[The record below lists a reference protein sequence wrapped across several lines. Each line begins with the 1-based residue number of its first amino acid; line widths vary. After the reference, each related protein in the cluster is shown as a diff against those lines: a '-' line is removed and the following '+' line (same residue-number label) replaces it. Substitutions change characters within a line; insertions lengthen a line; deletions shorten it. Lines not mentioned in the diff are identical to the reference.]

1 MNMKLWK
8 IPTVS
13 LAAAALVVV
22 AAPGASAAETE
33 CDSDLGSAT
42 ITGDLVVPAGGT
54 CTLGGASVEG
64 DIFVDEDGWL
74 DATSVTVGG
83 DVIGIDSYGILL
95 DGAAVAGDVVSFTEG
110 LRGGFLYILDSAIDG
125 SVEAG
130 GLDLEISDST
140 IGGILN
146 SLESNYVDLLR
157 LTVDGDVSI
166 VGSQWGVSAAGVITS
181 GNLAVTGSARD
192 VLIGATPDGGAD
204 QWGNTVGG
212 DLILSG
218 NTANLQVAGTT
229 ALGSFVLA
237 DNDPAANLGAGNQ
250 AGAVEG
256 DHTGD
261 APAAGGNDGD
271 QNVVV
276 VVPERDQ
283 GEFIWTIDS
292 TSNLVNL
299 GVAVESGD
307 HFLATGELN
316 PVRVTDT
323 RIDAPAW
330 SVSGQVGDFTA
341 GDNSASGADL
351 GWTPEV
357 VEAGGGAVAGAHVDS
372 GFDGGDGLSVS
383 RVLGSADAEHELGSA
398 VLGADV
404 ELKLP
409 VDVET
414 GTYNAT
420 LTLTAL
426 S

>member
-1 MNMKLWK
+1 MKLWK

-22 AAPGASAAETE
+22 AAPMASAAETE
-33 CDSDLGSAT
+33 CTDDLGSAT
-42 ITGDLVVPAGGT
+42 VAGDLIVPEGAT
-54 CTLGGASVEG
+54 CTLGGASVAG
-64 DIFVDEDGWL
+64 DIIVDVDGWL
-74 DATSVTVGG
+74 DATSVSVDG
-83 DVIGIDSYGILL
+83 DVIGIDAYGILL
-95 DGAAVAGDVVSFTEG
+95 DGASVGGDVVSFSEG
-110 LRGGFLYILDSAIDG
+110 PAGFLYIHDSAVAG
-125 SVEAG
+125 AVEAG

-140 IGGILN
+140 IGGHLN
-146 SLESNYVDLLR
+146 SIASSYVDLLR
-157 LTVDGDVSI
+157 TTVDGDI
-166 VGSQWGVSAAGVITS
+166 TIAGSPWGVSAAGVVTGGS
-181 GNLAVTGSARD
+181 LAVTGSARD

-237 DNDPAANLGAGNQ
+237 DNDPAANLGAGNR

-341 GDNSASGADL
+341 GDNSASGAYL